1 MNATIIR
8 LTFRQL
14 LGQKRT
20 MLMLFFALIPIG
32 IAILFRFAGDDED
45 PRQWTAQ
52 TLLGGLTVGTFLP
65 LAALVFGTAALG
77 TEFEDGTAPYL
88 LSKPIPRH
96 QVVLSKLFVAWVAT
110 ASVVLVV
117 GLVAGII
124 GIWGEQESGIVVGYV
139 VAIVIGALVY
149 NAGFIWLSIAT
160 SRALIVGLVYVF
172 LWENIIASLFAGVR
186 FLSIRQF
193 TLGIAGGI
201 MDVPERIFDPRLGF
215 AAAVILSAVAILAT
229 IWLAIRGL
237 RRWEIGEAG

>member
-1 MNATIIR
+1 MNPTIVR
-8 LTFRQL
+8 LTARQL

-20 MLMLFFALIPIG
+20 LLMLGFALIPIG

-45 PRQWTAQ
+45 PREWTAQ
-52 TLLGGLTVGTFLP
+52 VLLGGLTVGTFLP

-77 TEFEDGTAPYL
+77 SEFEDGTAPYL
-88 LSKPIPRH
+88 LSKPIPRY
-96 QVVLSKLFVAWVAT
+96 QVVLSKLLVAWLAT
-110 ASVVLVV
+110 TGIVLVV
-117 GLVAGII
+117 TLIAGVI
-124 GIWGEQESGIVVGYV
+124 GIWGETESGIVIGF
-139 VAIVIGALVY
+139 VIAVIIGSLVY

-172 LWENIIASLFAGVR
+172 LWENIIAGLFSGVR

-201 MDVPERIFDPRLGF
+201 MDVPERIFDPRLGI
-215 AAAVILSAVAILAT
+215 ATALILSVVAVALT
-229 IWLAIRGL
+229 VWLAIRGL

>member
-1 MNATIIR
+1 MNQTIIR
-8 LTFRQL
+8 LTYRQL

-20 MLMLFFALIPIG
+20 ILMLVFALIPIG
-32 IAILFRFAGDDED
+32 IAILFRVSGNDDD
-45 PRQWTAQ
+45 PREWTAE

-88 LSKPIPRH
+88 LSKPIPRS
-96 QVVLSKLFVAWVAT
+96 QVVISKLFVAWLAT
-110 ASVVLVV
+110 SAIVLMV
-117 GLVAGII
+117 GLVAGVI
-124 GIWGEQESGIVVGYV
+124 GIWGEQESGIVIGYA

-172 LWENIIASLFAGVR
+172 LWENVIAGLFSGVR

-201 MDVPERIFDPRLGF
+201 MDVPERVFDPRLGF
-215 AAAVILSAVAILAT
+215 AVALILSAVATAAT
-229 IWLAIRGL
+229 IYLAIRGL
-237 RRWEIGEAG
+237 KRWEIGEAG